1 MKFAPMNYHYLRYPI
16 KKFLDKVERSPFNSI
31 DLYCSA
37 PQLNLFDYPLLRLI
51 ELKKEIEAH
60 HLSVMAMTPENCV
73 YPVNFCTQDDL
84 TRESS
89 IRYYQR
95 AIDTAQF
102 LDCPCVQIST
112 GFGYFDQPREEGWK
126 YCRESLWTLAQY
138 CEKKDVRLLLEELKV
153 TTTNVLI
160 TSKDIAKML
169 EEIESPSI
177 VGMVDMDQMTYAKE
191 TIDDYFDNLGDKL
204 QHIHFNDRGHTVPGD
219 GDFPMKE
226 YYDSIKNRGYDGTV
240 SFEICDRR
248 YYRDPDKAID
258 DIVAWMKDYTEESVM
273 WTQDMFGVEKPIIA
287 LLHLDA
293 LPGDPGYCGDMKTVT
308 EHARKDLLALQDGGV
323 DGILFANEF
332 SLPYQ
337 PVADIAVVSAMAYII
352 GKLKDEISVPFG
364 VNVVKNPIATIDL
377 GAATGAKFGRSCFSG
392 AYMGE
397 YGVYVSNSG
406 EAIRHRKALGIED
419 MKLLFKVN
427 PEADAYLVQRDVQ
440 VVAKSIMFG
449 DFADG
454 LCVSGAAAGA
464 EPDDVILSRVH
475 EVAKPRKVPVFCN
488 TGCNHGNVR
497 EKLGNCDG
505 VCMGTAFKKDGVFNG
520 RVDKERVREFMEIV
534 ADIRKGL

>member
-1 MKFAPMNYHYLRYPI
+1 M
-16 KKFLDKVERSPFNSI
+16 
-31 DLYCSA
+31 
-37 PQLNLFDYPLLRLI
+37 
-51 ELKKEIEAH
+51 
-60 HLSVMAMTPENCV
+60 MAMTPENCV

-258 DIVAWMKDYTEESVM
+258 DIVAWMKANT
-273 WTQDMFGVEKPIIA
+273 
-287 LLHLDA
+287 
-293 LPGDPGYCGDMKTVT
+293 
-308 EHARKDLLALQDGGV
+308 
-323 DGILFANEF
+323 NEF
-332 SLPYQ
+332 
-337 PVADIAVVSAMAYII
+337 D
-352 GKLKDEISVPFG
+352 
-364 VNVVKNPIATIDL
+364 
-377 GAATGAKFGRSCFSG
+377 
-392 AYMGE
+392 
-397 YGVYVSNSG
+397 
-406 EAIRHRKALGIED
+406 
-419 MKLLFKVN
+419 
-427 PEADAYLVQRDVQ
+427 
-440 VVAKSIMFG
+440 
-449 DFADG
+449 
-454 LCVSGAAAGA
+454 
-464 EPDDVILSRVH
+464 
-475 EVAKPRKVPVFCN
+475 
-488 TGCNHGNVR
+488 
-497 EKLGNCDG
+497 
-505 VCMGTAFKKDGVFNG
+505 
-520 RVDKERVREFMEIV
+520 
-534 ADIRKGL
+534 

>member
-204 QHIHFNDRGHTVPGD
+204 QHMEECIYNPA
-219 GDFPMKE
+219 
-226 YYDSIKNRGYDGTV
+226 YDERQSCEVYR
-240 SFEICDRR
+240 SERR
-248 YYRDPDKAID
+248 YDERQRRANTCQCLSGGRRDGCSDEQYGKQPD
-258 DIVAWMKDYTEESVM
+258 
-273 WTQDMFGVEKPIIA
+273 
-287 LLHLDA
+287 
-293 LPGDPGYCGDMKTVT
+293 
-308 EHARKDLLALQDGGV
+308 R
-323 DGILFANEF
+323 
-332 SLPYQ
+332 
-337 PVADIAVVSAMAYII
+337 
-352 GKLKDEISVPFG
+352 
-364 VNVVKNPIATIDL
+364 
-377 GAATGAKFGRSCFSG
+377 TGW
-392 AYMGE
+392 
-397 YGVYVSNSG
+397 
-406 EAIRHRKALGIED
+406 
-419 MKLLFKVN
+419 
-427 PEADAYLVQRDVQ
+427 Q
-440 VVAKSIMFG
+440 
-449 DFADG
+449 
-454 LCVSGAAAGA
+454 
-464 EPDDVILSRVH
+464 
-475 EVAKPRKVPVFCN
+475 
-488 TGCNHGNVR
+488 
-497 EKLGNCDG
+497 
-505 VCMGTAFKKDGVFNG
+505 
-520 RVDKERVREFMEIV
+520 
-534 ADIRKGL
+534 